1 MVSVCCK
8 MQVQDKLD
16 KLGLHYGQVDLGEV
30 EFKQDI
36 NPEQHEKLQQELQQ
50 LGVELL
56 DHSKG
61 AVIEQIQA
69 CIVQLVLHADTLPKI
84 KNSEFISQQLMR
96 DYPYLATLFSEA
108 TGVTIER
115 SIIRHKIERV
125 KELLLYDELNLTEIA
140 SKLNYS
146 SVAHLS
152 GQFKKETGLTPT
164 FLQGAEAQ
172 KKLGVIPEKDVNCLI
187 DYVKG

>member
-1 MVSVCCK
+1 MKLYIKYMVSVRCK
-8 MQVQDKLD
+8 VEVQAKLD

-36 NPEQHEKLQQELQQ
+36 TPAQHDQLQHELQD

-56 DHSKG
+56 DRANG
-61 AVIEQIQA
+61 QLIEQVQA
-69 CIVQLVLHADTLPKI
+69 LIIQLVHHADTLPKM
-84 KNSEFISQQLMR
+84 KNSDYISQQLKR
-96 DYPYLATLFSEA
+96 EYTPVATLFSEA

-140 SKLNYS
+140 DKLNYS

-164 FLQGAEAQ
+164 FFKQLKH
-172 KKLGVIPEKDVNCLI
+172 KKQPA
-187 DYVKG
+187 

>member
-1 MVSVCCK
+1 MKLYIKYMVSVRCK
-8 MQVQDKLD
+8 LDVQAKLD

-36 NPEQHEKLQQELQQ
+36 TPEEHAQLQLELQE

-56 DHSKG
+56 DHGPSEL
-61 AVIEQIQA
+61 IEQVQA
-69 CIVQLVLHADTLPKI
+69 LILGLVHHADTLPKM
-84 KNSEFISQQLMR
+84 KNSDYISQELKR
-96 DYPYLATLFSEA
+96 EYGPVATLFSEA

-115 SIIRHKIERV
+115 SIIRHKMERV

-140 SKLNYS
+140 DKLNYS

-152 GQFKKETGLTPT
+152 GQFKRETGLTPT
-164 FLQGAEAQ
+164 FFKQLKR
-172 KKLGVIPEKDVNCLI
+172 KKKPV
-187 DYVKG
+187 

>member
-1 MVSVCCK
+1 MKLYIKYMVSVRCK
-8 MQVQDKLD
+8 VAVQAKLD

-30 EFKQDI
+30 EFKQNI
-36 NPEQHEKLQQELQQ
+36 TLEQHDQLQRELQD

-56 DHSKG
+56 DRTNSQL
-61 AVIEQIQA
+61 IEQVQA
-69 CIVQLVLHADTLPKI
+69 LIIQLVHHADTLPKMN
-84 KNSEFISQQLMR
+84 NSDYISQQLKR
-96 DYPYLATLFSEA
+96 EYTPVATLFSEA

-125 KELLLYDELNLTEIA
+125 KELLLYDELNLSEIA
-140 SKLNYS
+140 DKLNYS

-164 FLQGAEAQ
+164 FFKQLKH
-172 KKLGVIPEKDVNCLI
+172 KKRPA
-187 DYVKG
+187 

>member
-1 MVSVCCK
+1 MKLYIKYMVSVRCK
-8 MQVQDKLD
+8 VNVQAKLD

-36 NPEQHEKLQQELQQ
+36 TPEQHTQLQQELQE

-56 DHSKG
+56 ASGHG
-61 AVIEQIQA
+61 ELIEQVQTI
-69 CIVQLVLHADTLPKI
+69 IVQLVHHADTLPKM
-84 KNSEFISQQLMR
+84 KNSDYISQQLKR
-96 DYPYLATLFSEA
+96 EYGPVATLFSEA

-140 SKLNYS
+140 DKLNYS

-152 GQFKKETGLTPT
+152 AQFKKETGLTPT
-164 FLQGAEAQ
+164 FFKQLKH
-172 KKLGVIPEKDVNCLI
+172 KKKKV
-187 DYVKG
+187 

>member
-1 MVSVCCK
+1 MKLYIKYMVSVRCK
-8 MQVQDKLD
+8 AEVQAKLD

-36 NPEQHEKLQQELQQ
+36 TPEEHDQLQRELQD

-56 DHSKG
+56 DKG
-61 AVIEQIQA
+61 HGELIEQVQA
-69 CIVQLVLHADTLPKI
+69 IIVDLVHHADTLPKM
-84 KNSEFISQQLMR
+84 KNSDYISQQLNR
-96 DYPYLATLFSEA
+96 DYTQLATLFSEA

-125 KELLLYDELNLTEIA
+125 KELLIYDELNLTEIA
-140 SKLNYS
+140 DKLNYS

-164 FLQGAEAQ
+164 FFKQLKR
-172 KKLGVIPEKDVNCLI
+172 KKNVA
-187 DYVKG
+187 

>member
-1 MVSVCCK
+1 MKLYIKYMVSVRCK

-36 NPEQHEKLQQELQQ
+36 SPEQHEQLQQELQQ

-69 CIVQLVLHADTLPKI
+69 SILQLVLHADTLPKI
-84 KNSEFISQQLMR
+84 KNSEYISQQLKR
-96 DYPYLATLFSEA
+96 DYPSLATLFSEA

-125 KELLLYDELNLTEIA
+125 KELLLYDELSLTEIA
-140 SKLNYS
+140 AKLSYS

-164 FLQGAEAQ
+164 FFKGMKHKKSGA
-172 KKLGVIPEKDVNCLI
+172 
-187 DYVKG
+187 

>member
-1 MVSVCCK
+1 MKLYIKYMVTVRCK

-30 EFKQDI
+30 EFKHDI
-36 NPEQHEKLQQELQQ
+36 SPEQHEQLQQELQQ

-69 CIVQLVLHADTLPKI
+69 SILQLVLHADTLPKI
-84 KNSEFISQQLMR
+84 KNSEYLSQQLKL
-96 DYPYLATLFSEA
+96 DYPSLATLFSEA

-140 SKLNYS
+140 RKLNYS

-164 FLQGAEAQ
+164 FFKQL
-172 KKLGVIPEKDVNCLI
+172 KNKRRHL
-187 DYVKG
+187 